1 MKNDMSQSIQR
12 LVYIL
17 EDWANWQKGYSG
29 IKGFPSRSIGLQSGY
44 VSSSFEDLCDSVD
57 NAVCVSVDTAI
68 DDLAKPE
75 AAAIR
80 KRYGVA
86 SVFRFPRDNY
96 AQLLSDAHF
105 KLMEELPKKGVVI

>member
-1 MKNDMSQSIQR
+1 MKNDIAQSIQR

-29 IKGFPSRSIGLQSGY
+29 IKGFPSHSIGLQSGY
-44 VSSSFEDLCDSVD
+44 VSCGFDDLCEKVD
-57 NAVCVSVDTAI
+57 NVVFITVDTAI
-68 DDLAKPE
+68 GNLSKPE
-75 AAAIR
+75 AAAINR
-80 KRYGVA
+80 RYGIA